1 MRKINQKDI
10 DTILEKHPS
19 LLFIDEEVLKYSKLI
34 DDYAEHICFE
44 EIDFHSVLCKI
55 RDIEYIEINKCTNDN
70 KIEIIGEAP
79 VNIYCDE
86 SDIKKLEIYKGTDI
100 NEICVQ
106 NCTIDEFWLINS
118 IVQSLEIVG
127 SKIEYLQMLLSIIN
141 GGIYKSYNSEI
152 EDINLR
158 KSIVDNTNVIL
169 ENMNMVKYYKETST
183 TAITDMLYEE
193 CIDDLYTK
201 SLCLDNS
208 LFIENNTAKKH
219 GLNEKSGL
227 NESFNTEKNVKEEG
241 AFIAGIY
248 NNIKGGDNK

>member
-19 LLFIDEEVLKYSKLI
+19 LLFIDNEVLKYSRLI
-34 DDYAEHICFE
+34 DDHTEHICFE

-55 RDIEYIEINKCTNDN
+55 RNIEYIEINKCINDN

-86 SDIKKLEIYKGTDI
+86 SDINKLEIYKGTDI
-100 NEICVQ
+100 NEICIQ
-106 NCTIDEFWLINS
+106 NCTIDELFLINS
-118 IVQSLEIVG
+118 IIETLEIVG
-127 SKIEYLQMLLSIIN
+127 SKIKCLHLLLSIIN
-141 GGIYKSYNSEI
+141 SGIYKSYNSEI
-152 EDINLR
+152 EDINLQ
-158 KSIVDNTNVIL
+158 KSIVNNTNVIL
-169 ENMNMVKYYKETST
+169 ENMNMVKHYKETST

-219 GLNEKSGL
+219 GLNKKSGL

-241 AFIAGIY
+241 VFIAGIY

>member
-10 DTILEKHPS
+10 DTILEKYPS
-19 LLFIDEEVLKYSKLI
+19 LLFIDNEVLKYSKLI
-34 DDYAEHICFE
+34 DDYTEHVYFE

-55 RDIEYIEINKCTNDN
+55 RNIEYIEINKCTNN

-106 NCTIDEFWLINS
+106 NCTVNELWFINS

-127 SKIEYLQMLLSIIN
+127 SKIEYLHLLLSNII

-152 EDINLR
+152 EDINLQ
-158 KSIVDNTNVIL
+158 KSIVNNTNVIL

-201 SLCLDNS
+201 SLRLDNS

-219 GLNEKSGL
+219 GLNE
-227 NESFNTEKNVKEEG
+227 SFNTEKNTKEEG
-241 AFIAGIY
+241 VFIAGIY

>member
-10 DTILEKHPS
+10 DKILEKYPS
-19 LLFIDEEVLKYSKLI
+19 ILFIDNDVLKDFKLI
-34 DDYAEHICFE
+34 DNHTEHICFE

>member
-10 DTILEKHPS
+10 DAILEKNPS
-19 LLFIDEEVLKYSKLI
+19 LLFIDNEVLKYSKLI
-34 DDYAEHICFE
+34 DDYTEHIWFE

-55 RDIEYIEINKCTNDN
+55 RNIEYIEINKCTNDN

-106 NCTIDEFWLINS
+106 NCTIDELWLINS

-169 ENMNMVKYYKETST
+169 ENMNMVKYYKDTST
-183 TAITDMLYEE
+183 TVITDMLYEE

-219 GLNEKSGL
+219 GLNEKNGL
-227 NESFNTEKNVKEEG
+227 NKIFNTEKNAKEKG